1 VSTNVSRNSPNVL
14 VLPAVNIYL
23 RHYPGTD
30 TDGAIPNTT
39 FILRAGGAAASGRTD
54 ANGLV
59 PVRIPVGQ
67 TVTMEVFGS
76 AFDLSVRPSIEAI
89 GTIEGAKRRLHML
102 GYRPG
107 TVDATINAESDLE
120 LLKFQA
126 DQSLAGPDMIGYNSV
141 QTVGTTT
148 RTKLTNAAGA

>member
-1 VSTNVSRNSPNVL
+1 MSTNVSRNSPNTL

-30 TDGAIPNTT
+30 TDGAISNAT
-39 FILRAGGAAASGRTD
+39 FVLKAGGASASGRTD

-59 PVRIPVGQ
+59 PVRIPVGGI
-67 TVTMEVFGS
+67 VTMEVFGS
-76 AFDLSVRPSIEAI
+76 SFDLSVRPSIEDIA
-89 GTIEGAKRRLHML
+89 TLEGAKRRLHML

-107 TVDATINAESDLE
+107 AVNSTVNQETDHA
-120 LLKFQA
+120 LLKFQTDQAMA
-126 DQSLAGPDMIGYNSV
+126 DPQPFGFDNTRAVDS
-141 QTVGTTT
+141 TT

>member
-1 VSTNVSRNSPNVL
+1 MGTNVARNSPNLV
-14 VLPAVNIYL
+14 VLPAVQVIL

-30 TDGAIPNTT
+30 TDGAIGDASYV
-39 FILRAGGAAASGRTD
+39 LRAGGAAASGKSD

-67 TVTMEVFGS
+67 IVTMELFGS
-76 AFDLSVRPSIEAI
+76 SFDLSVRPSIEAI

-107 TVDATINAESDLE
+107 AVNATVNQTTDQA

-126 DQSLAGPDMIGYNSV
+126 DQALANPHPFGFDNTQAVDATS
-141 QTVGTTT
+141 